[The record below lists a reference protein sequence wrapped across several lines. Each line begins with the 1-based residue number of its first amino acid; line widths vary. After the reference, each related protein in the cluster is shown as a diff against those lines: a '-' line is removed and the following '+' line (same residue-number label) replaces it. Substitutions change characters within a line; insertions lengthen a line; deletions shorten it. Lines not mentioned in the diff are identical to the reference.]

1 MERGNIMHRRIESAM
16 TMMTDPRHFKLRLFI
31 EGNIIGIATGMV
43 IALFRYLLE
52 LSEEYLPV
60 LYRWLPEHI
69 AWIPVWFLLLAI
81 CGWVLYRI
89 VRRDGMTSGSG
100 IPQIKGILLGEM
112 DMNWA
117 RVLTLK
123 FTGAVLGIG
132 AGMSLGREG
141 PSVQLGACLGQ
152 GLGRLTHR
160 SYAESHYLLTAGAGA
175 GLAAAFN
182 APLAGVIFCLEE
194 LTKNFSAFVLM
205 GAISAAVT
213 ATTVTQYFFGMQPV
227 FHMGVVPVI
236 DTGHMYILL
245 IVLGAFVGLLG
256 LAFNP
261 MLTRSQDFY
270 KKMPA
275 RYRPLVPLFCAGVLG
290 FLLPEI
296 LGGGSRLVDS
306 LVVTDYTLA
315 FLALLLL
322 AKFLFTMICFGSGVP
337 GGIFLPMLV
346 LGSVGGAVFAKIAIF
361 FHWMP
366 ELFAVNCI
374 VFGMAA
380 YFSAVVKSP
389 ITGSVLIMEMTGSF
403 EHMLALIIVSMTAYL
418 VSDLT
423 GGEPVY
429 DMLLSKSLA
438 VRDKIARRIR
448 HRRILLEV
456 SVGVKSALDGAVVA
470 QAGWPSSC
478 VLVNVRRGP
487 QELAPR
493 DELRLQSGDALF
505 VLTDADDTAAL
516 QGLAAEHPDQ

>member
-1 MERGNIMHRRIESAM
+1 MHRRIESAM
-16 TMMTDPRHFKLRLFI
+16 TMLTDPRHFKLRLFI
-31 EGNIIGIATGMV
+31 EGNIIGVATGMV

-52 LSEEYLPV
+52 LSEEALPV
-60 LYRWLPEHI
+60 LYCWLPDHI
-69 AWIPVWFLLLAI
+69 LWIPVWFVLLAVCAYI
-81 CGWVLYRI
+81 LYRI
-89 VRRDGMTSGSG
+89 VRKDGMTSGSG

-117 RVLTLK
+117 RVLVLK

-182 APLAGVIFCLEE
+182 APLAGVMFCLEE

-213 ATTVTQYFFGMQPV
+213 ATTVTQYFFGMEPV

-236 DTGHMYILL
+236 DTGSMYVLL
-245 IVLGAFVGLLG
+245 IALGAFVGLLG

-270 KKMPA
+270 KKLPA
-275 RYRPLVPLFCAGVLG
+275 KVRPLLPLFCAGLVG
-290 FLLPEI
+290 FILPQI

-306 LVVTDYTLA
+306 LVVTNYTLI
-315 FLALLLL
+315 FLIVLL
-322 AKFLFTMICFGSGVP
+322 AGKFLFTMICFGSGVP

-346 LGSVGGAVFAKIAIF
+346 LGSVGGAIFAKIVIF
-361 FHWMP
+361 LGVMP

-389 ITGSVLIMEMTGSF
+389 ITGSILIMEMTGSF

-418 VSDLT
+418 VADLT

-429 DMLLSKSLA
+429 DMLLARSLA
-438 VRDKIARRIR
+438 VRQKIASRIR
-448 HRRILLEV
+448 HRRILIEL
-456 SVGVKSALDGAVVA
+456 SVGVNSALADATIA
-470 QAGWPSSC
+470 EISWPSEA
-478 VLVNVRRGP
+478 VIVNVRRGSE
-487 QELAPR
+487 ELAPK
-493 DELRLQSGDALF
+493 DDLRLQPGDALF
-505 VLTDADDTAAL
+505 VLTDTGDTAAL
-516 QGLAAEHPDQ
+516 QALAAEHPDQ

>member
-1 MERGNIMHRRIESAM
+1 MHRRIESAM

-31 EGNIIGIATGMV
+31 EGNIIGVATGMV

-69 AWIPVWFLLLAI
+69 VWIPVWFLALFL
-81 CGWVLYRI
+81 CSWVLYRI
-89 VRRDGMTSGSG
+89 VHKDGMTSGSG

-117 RVLTLK
+117 RVLVLK

-160 SYAESHYLLTAGAGA
+160 SYAESHYLLTAG
-175 GLAAAFN
+175 AFN

-236 DTGHMYILL
+236 DTGDMYFLL
-245 IVLGAFVGLLG
+245 ILLGAFVGLLG

-270 KKMPA
+270 KKVPA
-275 RYRPLVPLFCAGVLG
+275 RWRPVVPLFCAGILG
-290 FLLPEI
+290 FVLPQV

-315 FLALLLL
+315 FLVLLLA
-322 AKFLFTMICFGSGVP
+322 AKFLFTMVCFGSGVP

-346 LGSVGGAVFAKIAIF
+346 LGSVGGAVFAKVAIF
-361 FHWMP
+361 FQWMP

-389 ITGSVLIMEMTGSF
+389 ITGSILIMEMTGSF

-423 GGEPVY
+423 GGAPVY
-429 DMLLSKSLA
+429 DMLLARSLA
-438 VRDKIARRIR
+438 VRKKIASRIR
-448 HRRILLEV
+448 HRRVLLEL
-456 SVGVKSALDGAVVA
+456 SVGVKSALDGRTVA
-470 QAGWPSSC
+470 NALWPSGC

-487 QELAPR
+487 HELAPR
-493 DELRLQSGDALF
+493 DGLELQAGDALF

-516 QGLAAEHPDQ
+516 QALAAEHPDQ

>member
-1 MERGNIMHRRIESAM
+1 MHRRIESAM
-16 TMMTDPRHFKLRLFI
+16 TMLTEPRHFKLRLFI
-31 EGNIIGIATGMV
+31 EGNIIGVATGLV

-52 LSEEYLPV
+52 LSEEALPV

-69 AWIPVWFLLLAI
+69 IWIPVWFAVLSVCAYI
-81 CGWVLYRI
+81 LYRI
-89 VRRDGMTSGSG
+89 VKKDGMTSGSG

-112 DMNWA
+112 DMSWA
-117 RVLTLK
+117 RVLVLK

-194 LTKNFSAFVLM
+194 LTKNFSSFVLM

-213 ATTVTQYFFGMQPV
+213 ATTVTQYFFGMEPV
-227 FHMGVVPVI
+227 FHMGVVPVF
-236 DTGHMYILL
+236 DTGHMYLQL
-245 IVLGAFVGLLG
+245 IALGAFVGLLG

-270 KKMPA
+270 KKLPA
-275 RYRPLVPLFCAGVLG
+275 KARPLLPLFCAGLVG
-290 FLLPEI
+290 FILPQI

-306 LVVTDYTLA
+306 LVVTNYTLL
-315 FLALLLL
+315 FLIVLLLG
-322 AKFLFTMICFGSGVP
+322 KFFFTMICFGSGVP

-346 LGSVGGAVFAKIAIF
+346 LGSVGGAIFAKIVIF
-361 FHWMP
+361 LGIMP

-418 VSDLT
+418 VADLT

-429 DMLLSKSLA
+429 DMLLSRSLA
-438 VRDKIARRIR
+438 VRKKIASRIR
-448 HRRILLEV
+448 HRRILMEL
-456 SVGVKSALDGAVVA
+456 SVGVNSALADATIA
-470 QAGWPSSC
+470 EISWPSAA
-478 VLVNVRRGP
+478 VIVNVRRGAE
-487 QELAPR
+487 ELPPKE
-493 DELRLQSGDALF
+493 DLRLQAGDNLF
-505 VLTDADDTAAL
+505 ILTDTGDTAAL
-516 QGLAAEHPDQ
+516 QNLAAEHPE